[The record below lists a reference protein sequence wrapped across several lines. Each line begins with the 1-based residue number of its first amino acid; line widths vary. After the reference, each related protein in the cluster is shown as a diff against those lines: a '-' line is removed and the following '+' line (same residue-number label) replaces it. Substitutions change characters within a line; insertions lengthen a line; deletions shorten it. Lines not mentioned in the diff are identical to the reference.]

1 MNLSLSHDSPI
12 NTSFSNSAGQVLYRS
27 ETPLKWYGRI
37 TRIYKVV
44 PNEYPEDMEDR
55 FEEVARIEWRGPKS
69 STFRYK
75 GRECLTKDFFR
86 HHGVSGRSV
95 SLLYLRSWLTCI
107 PRRRCF
113 VASDGE
119 YYKWT
124 LGTHGSTV
132 SHILPIPSH
141 LTCIQLELIRSKL
154 PIARSHRRSLNL
166 LKFGKDKS
174 SQPRE
179 AFIEILPEGIH
190 ILEDVAVT
198 WVFAEILRRVLEA
211 ERIR

>member
-95 SLLYLRSWLTCI
+95 SLLYLRS
-107 PRRRCF
+107 
-113 VASDGE
+113 
-119 YYKWT
+119 
-124 LGTHGSTV
+124 
-132 SHILPIPSH
+132 
-141 LTCIQLELIRSKL
+141 
-154 PIARSHRRSLNL
+154 
-166 LKFGKDKS
+166 
-174 SQPRE
+174 
-179 AFIEILPEGIH
+179 
-190 ILEDVAVT
+190 
-198 WVFAEILRRVLEA
+198 
-211 ERIR
+211 